1 MTENH
6 YHFYASSVAQWAVTN
21 DKRDLR
27 QLLKLMDKDGYS
39 YNLFLVPGKHTD
51 PYEIAM
57 YQPMVKGTQWL
68 GTFTLPKKKKK

>member
-6 YHFYASSVAQWAVTN
+6 THFYASSVATWATTT
-21 DKRDLR
+21 DERDLPD
-27 QLLKLMDKDGYS
+27 LLDLMEKEGLT
-39 YNLFLVPGKHTD
+39 YNLFLVPGEHTD